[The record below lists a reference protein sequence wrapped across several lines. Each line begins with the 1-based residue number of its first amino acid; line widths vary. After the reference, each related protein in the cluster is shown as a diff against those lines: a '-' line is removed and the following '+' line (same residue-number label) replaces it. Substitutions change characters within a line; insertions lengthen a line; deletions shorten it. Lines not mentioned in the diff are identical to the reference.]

1 MTNIYLIQAH
11 QYPGQL
17 KRLIKRINSEN
28 VLFYIHIDL
37 KTDIEPFKDVISG
50 KNIVFIKD
58 RVDCIWGDFSQVQA
72 TLNLCEEVLN
82 QGFDLDTRIT
92 LLSGQDYPIKSK
104 DYIREFFN
112 NNKGIDFINIE
123 KIDKSRIHHLRN
135 LKAFKINH
143 SSKRSDFTLIS
154 KYHYKNILKSLFY
167 KKISFKDLKL
177 LFKNKCVP
185 LGMKPYRGSSWWSF
199 NYTTLEAVLN
209 FYQKNKDVLN
219 VFYSQTF
226 CPDENFFQTI
236 LMHLKNEDNS
246 IEINAS
252 ITYDNWIRKGVDLPV
267 TFQLSDFDELDNQ
280 PNNKLFA
287 RKFDSNFDSLIMNEL
302 DKKLGYE

>member
-37 KTDIEPFKDVISG
+37 KSDIEPFKDVISG
-50 KNIVFIKD
+50 ENIVFIKD

-104 DYIREFFN
+104 DYISEFFN
-112 NNKGIDFINIE
+112 DNKGIDFINIE

-143 SSKRSDFTLIS
+143 SSKRLDFTLIS
-154 KYHYKNILKSLFY
+154 KYHYKHILKSLFY

-177 LFKNKCVP
+177 LFKKKYIP
-185 LGMKPYRGSSWWSF
+185 LNMLPYRGAQWWSF
-199 NYTTLEAVLN
+199 NYTTLEAILN

-226 CPDENFFQTI
+226 CPDENFFHTI

-267 TFQLSDFDELDNQ
+267 TFQLSDFDELDNP

-287 RKFDSNFDSLIMNEL
+287 RKFDSNFDSLIMDEL